1 MKNSFTLNDFFLSGQ
16 NEADDWWNQDLINSG
31 ISLQKPVDISIREL
45 FLPGKRVLNNIM
57 GYSQALYVVKTNH
70 AGVFTILMN

>member
-1 MKNSFTLNDFFLSGQ
+1 
-16 NEADDWWNQDLINSG
+16 
-31 ISLQKPVDISIREL
+31 LQKPVDLSNQEL
-45 FLPGKRVLNNIM
+45 FLPDKKVLNNIM